1 MSKHDRA
8 LCFMIGAVGDKK
20 TATSG
25 TTAALFSF
33 LKATVFLYK
42 RWPKDFYDTHL
53 DNTDN
58 FLKRQ
63 ARCLDIWA
71 NVDLCNS
78 CDTAWLVLNVL
89 NVQVI
94 GKRVISWGGKNPMK
108 GTTLTYRWRIPKP
121 QQGYIPGN
129 RNLSSWNKNGTYVA
143 HAKQNGKCFILDV
156 GEKGPRG
163 KERT

>member
-94 GKRVISWGGKNPMK
+94 GKRYHGGEKILWKGQHWPIGGGYPNPNKVISQVT
-108 GTTLTYRWRIPKP
+108 GTCPAGTRTEHMWLM
-121 QQGYIPGN
+121 Q
-129 RNLSSWNKNGTYVA
+129 NKMENA
-143 HAKQNGKCFILDV
+143 LF
-156 GEKGPRG
+156 
-163 KERT
+163 